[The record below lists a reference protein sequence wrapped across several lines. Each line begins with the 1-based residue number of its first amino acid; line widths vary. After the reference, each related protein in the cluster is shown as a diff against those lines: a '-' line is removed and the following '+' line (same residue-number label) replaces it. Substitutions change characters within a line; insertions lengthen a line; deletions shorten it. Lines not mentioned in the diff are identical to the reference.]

1 MLGYFKN
8 EEATKHVL
16 DADGWLHT
24 GDLGIMDSDGFLF
37 IKGRSKTMI
46 LGPSGQNIYPEEI
59 EGFYN
64 NSPYVS
70 ESLVIEENDKLIVL
84 IYPDKDYMKKHDVKE
99 SDYSA
104 IFVEEMKLINK
115 RLPKYSQIV
124 NFRLQHQEFEKTP
137 KRSIKRF
144 LYQK

>member
-1 MLGYFKN
+1 MFVLLYWSCN
-8 EEATKHVL
+8 EYDIPETYSVSVKV
-16 DADGWLHT
+16 
-24 GDLGIMDSDGFLF
+24 
-37 IKGRSKTMI
+37 
-46 LGPSGQNIYPEEI
+46 NYPEEI

-124 NFRLQHQEFEKTP
+124 NFRLQDQEFEKTP